1 MAVLAECDIC
11 GNQHR
16 LKEAAV
22 GRSIRCKACGVQI
35 DVSAENTISPASFI
49 EESGRLRRL
58 PSEQPISPWTWF
70 LIGLVTITLVGLMIG
85 VVALCAAFFR
95 FTPKQIVRSSFS
107 RWTTSAVD
115 GQGAIKPS

>member
-16 LKEAAV
+16 LKDAAV
-22 GRSIRCKACGVQI
+22 GRSIRCKACGVQFE
-35 DVSAENTISPASFI
+35 VPAGNTISPEAFI

-58 PSEQPISPWTWF
+58 PPEQSTHPWTWF
-70 LIGLVTITLVGLMIG
+70 LVGLITITLIG
-85 VVALCAAFFR
+85 VVIGALVVCAVFIR
-95 FTPKQIVRSSFS
+95 FTPKQIARSSFS

-115 GQGAIKPS
+115 GQGVITPS